1 MVDKKMYRKIQRMK
15 KEGCGKNRIHKEL
28 DIDPATVRKYYHME
42 PLEYTAYQKKTTER
56 NKAFEQYQLEI
67 LELYKENGYQKLVMS
82 GVYDYLEERYGKL
95 PGNEQ
100 SLRNFIH
107 YLERNGRL
115 TYQTNV
121 RIYQK
126 VDEMEFGKQAQLD
139 FGEYKK
145 VNCPKLYMVGV
156 VLSASRYKYVAF
168 QDRPFVT
175 EDVIL
180 HLLDS
185 FDYFGG
191 IPEEL
196 VIDQDSLM
204 VVSENYGDI
213 IYTKKFD
220 IFLREM
226 GLKMYVCRKNDPQ
239 SKGRVENLIK
249 FVKHSF
255 LSVRTFMTLQEAQE
269 ALSAWLIRRANGKIC
284 QTTKRVP
291 SIVITEECP
300 HLRPLKNSL
309 FRRGSYLGREER
321 VVSDKSFVMVESNEY
336 SVPTEYR
343 DRKIEIYKTEK
354 EVYVYNKETGKEICC
369 HRIPEGATG
378 KKVIVRSHF
387 RAKSTSVN
395 VLEEKVRGYI
405 AYPAWQQFVTKNHK
419 TYSRYFR
426 DQCMLAEKYFSQ
438 DMEDEHLHRAIDYCI
453 ENKTLSMK
461 ALYDTYRFYVREG
474 DRENESIVN
483 PPILEAVNHVP
494 ELAVSTRS
502 MESYEMLVSSKPG
515 DLQ

>member
-15 KEGCGKNRIHKEL
+15 KEGCGKNRIRKEL
-28 DIDPATVRKYYHME
+28 AMDPATVRKYYHME
-42 PLEYTAYQKKTTER
+42 PLVYTAYQKQTTER
-56 NKAFEQYQLEI
+56 NKAFGRYQLEI
-67 LELYKENGYQKLVMS
+67 LELYEENGYQKLVMS

-107 YLERNGRL
+107 YLERNGYLR
-115 TYQTNV
+115 YQANV

-126 VDEMEFGKQAQLD
+126 VDEMPFGKQAQLD
-139 FGEYKK
+139 FGEYKQRK
-145 VNCPKLYMVGV
+145 GPKLYIVGI
-156 VLSASRYKYVAF
+156 VLSSSRYKYVAF

-204 VVSENYGDI
+204 VASENHGDI

-249 FVKHSF
+249 YVKHNF
-255 LSVRTFMTLQEAQE
+255 LSVRNFMALQEAQE
-269 ALSAWLIRRANGKIC
+269 ALSAWLVRRANGKIC

-291 SIVITEECP
+291 SIVITEERP
-300 HLRPLKNSL
+300 HLRPLKNSI

-321 VVSDKSFVMVESNEY
+321 VVSDKSFVMVGSNEY
-336 SVPTEYR
+336 SLPTEYR
-343 DRKIEIYKTEK
+343 DRIVEMYKAEK
-354 EVYVYNKETGKEICC
+354 ELYLYNKETGKEICC
-369 HRIPEGATG
+369 HKIPEGVTG
-378 KKVIVRSHF
+378 KKVVIRSHF
-387 RAKSTSVN
+387 RANSTSVN
-395 VLEEKVRGYI
+395 ALEQKVRAYI
-405 AYPAWQQFVTKNHK
+405 AYPAWQQFVTKNHE

-438 DMEDEHLHRAIDYCI
+438 DTENIHLHRALDYCI
-453 ENKTLSMK
+453 ENKTFSMK
-461 ALYDTYRFYVREG
+461 ALYDTYRFYIREG
-474 DRENESIVN
+474 ERENECVVN
-483 PPILEAVNHVP
+483 PPILETVKPFP
-494 ELAVSTRS
+494 EFAVSARS
-502 MESYEMLVSSKPG
+502 MESYESLVTSKAG
-515 DLQ
+515 GLQ